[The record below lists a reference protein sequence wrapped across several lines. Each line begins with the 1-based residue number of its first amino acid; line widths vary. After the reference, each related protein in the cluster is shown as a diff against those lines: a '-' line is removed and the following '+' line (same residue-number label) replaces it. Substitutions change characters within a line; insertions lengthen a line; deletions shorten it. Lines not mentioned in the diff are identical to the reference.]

1 MNEPGPTETRR
12 SSTLRGGAVSGV
24 TWIVVAG
31 SALGIGYNALGLEA
45 RDRWGVPWVAR
56 DRMAD
61 LDASKKVVGSSPEA
75 PDPYATDISDP
86 RAIRAGTDAS
96 LPEIPPS
103 DSPIEIERT
112 ALRQYVDAHAAL
124 VLDAREP
131 SEYAAG
137 HIPGAVNLPYD
148 QVAGNLQRLEQLDTA
163 GRPVVVYCGG
173 GSCEMS
179 LSLAWDLVTAGQTRV
194 AVYKGGYP
202 DWTDAGFPTETG
214 TAP

>member
-1 MNEPGPTETRR
+1 MNERGH
-12 SSTLRGGAVSGV
+12 TLRGGAVTGV
-24 TWIVVAG
+24 VWIVVAG

-45 RDRWGVPWVAR
+45 RERWGVPWVAR

-61 LDASKKVVGSSPEA
+61 LDASNKVVGSSSA
-75 PDPYATDISDP
+75 TADPYATDISDP
-86 RAIRAGTDAS
+86 RAIRGGTDAS
-96 LPEIPPS
+96 LPEIPAS
-103 DSPIEIERT
+103 NSPIEIERT
-112 ALRQYVDAHAAL
+112 ALRQYVDARAAL

-148 QVAGNLQRLEQLDTA
+148 QVAGDLQKLEQLDTA
-163 GRPVVVYCGG
+163 GRPIVVYCGG
-173 GSCEMS
+173 GNCEMS

-202 DWTDAGFPTETG
+202 DWTDAGFPSETG
-214 TAP
+214 TTP